1 MNADEAQ
8 AVQLVGGE
16 QLLIP
21 FGQDAHLVWTRTNGQ
36 TAAIGLVRQGNK
48 TLNVGVDGQERVVR
62 VLSAQKAEKLVR
74 KLRERSKFQEFEGKL
89 AQKGKRVGK
98 VRVLLDETNKIAIL
112 GIASEGSDEKIGH
125 QVRIKVKANKDDE
138 PEDDAEP
145 MIQATAC
152 GQASGEAVPTGAR
165 MQPLRLYAGEG
176 GDTTTG
182 SYNVFEGRDYI
193 CVSQWGYTYMCNSLK
208 PLLQV
213 ETTGPLLLATFIGGQ
228 ARASLIIWNAG
239 GRTLTGTATAIG
251 PFTILSGGSYNLAP
265 GQPQEIVIGFNPNQV
280 GRFLGEVRFTNSTI
294 KVSLEGKAYTFEEYL
309 RLLVEFY
316 NQLTNLSRNPLL
328 SRRPAPPI
336 MYIPA
341 AKSFIFGFERL
352 STDITNQMIQ
362 LANDLQGQSPSPQTV
377 PASSSDSSVD
387 EILLALQELSLYVND
402 PSFPQHLERVKAQ
415 YPGFALLL
423 EAVAIWIN
431 NDQVSAARG
440 LVELSQDSSLRDLFD
455 KIIRELIRLGVVAV
469 PRPGQGLD
477 TCGGLLSGQRY
488 PCSPETRLAAL
499 NAFYLQLYHSPG
511 DIGLSATTARLV
523 LTNFLLAM
531 DYILFSGR
539 GVAPGAN
546 VQTLMEQLL
555 NAIHYVYIGL
565 LPQAPAA
572 DTIRDF
578 VSLAQ
583 LLGNM
588 VVNGTLQSGALW
600 QFYAF
605 NLDVGGGR
613 RIEIIATIQLRDFGG
628 PVTIFA
634 NTFDFYGQEANLQNI
649 IDTVVNELNAA
660 IKFIKDNGGSYA
672 GRDIAVGF
680 VRSQIDD
687 STADSIMN
695 RLEPGAPV
703 LFVYCVANC
712 DSGAP
717 IYHLRYRGMTEQQ
730 AKALACALGFIDFCE
745 RYTAVEVGP
754 PWDQREEELCP
765 MSMIGSDCSEPP
777 PDSPPA
783 LSNFD

>member
-8 AVQLVGGE
+8 AVRLVGGA

-21 FGQDAHLVWTRTNGQ
+21 FGQDAHLVWTRTTGQ
-36 TAAIGLVRQGNK
+36 TAAVGFIRQGNK
-48 TLNVGVDGQERVVR
+48 TLNVGADGQERVVR
-62 VLSAQKAEKLVR
+62 VLSGQKAEKLLR

-112 GIASEGSDEKIGH
+112 GIASEGSDEKIAH
-125 QVRIKVKANKDDE
+125 QVRIKVKAGKDDE

-152 GQASGEAVPTGAR
+152 GQASGEAVPLGAR
-165 MQPLRLYAGEG
+165 MQPLRLYAGDG
-176 GDTTTG
+176 GAITTG

-511 DIGLSATTARLV
+511 DIGLSATTARLI

-555 NAIHYVYIGL
+555 NAIPYVYIGL

-588 VVNGTLQSGALW
+588 VVNGTLQSRALW

-634 NTFDFYGQEANLQNI
+634 NTFDFYGQEANRQNI

-695 RLEPGAPV
+695 RLESGVPV

-717 IYHLRYRGMTEQQ
+717 IYRLRYRGMTEQQ

-765 MSMIGSDCSEPP
+765 MSIIGSDCSEPP
-777 PDSPPA
+777 PDSLLLP
-783 LSNFD
+783 